1 MNFSINHVNLNVAE
15 LQRSLDF
22 YRDALGLKEVRRKES
37 NDGSFT
43 LVYLSD
49 DREEFFL
56 ELTWLKER
64 TTAYELGDNETHIAF
79 VTEDFDAAQKLHQKM
94 GIICFENRMMGIY
107 FIVDPDG
114 YWHEILPK
122 R

>member
-22 YRDALGLKEVRRKES
+22 YEEALGLKEVRRKES
-37 NDGSFT
+37 KDGSFT

-49 DREEFFL
+49 EREEFFL

-79 VTEDFDAAQKLHQKM
+79 VTEDFDAAQKHHQKM
-94 GIICFENRMMGIY
+94 GIVCFENRMMGIY